1 MKMKKMYEVD
11 VLVTGTRREIY
22 HIIAESQEAAV
33 EQAIEG
39 LSSLQGWL
47 VNDNYQP
54 EDHARELYEA
64 SELNLLLNPCSAKKR
79 A

>member
-1 MKMKKMYEVD
+1 MNKVYEVD
-11 VLVTGTRREIY
+11 ILVTGTRREIH
-22 HIIAESQEAAV
+22 HIVAESQEAAV

-39 LSSLQGWL
+39 LSSSQVRL

-64 SELNLLLNPCSAKKR
+64 SEINLLRVFSMQNP
-79 A
+79 